1 MDSLERSNAM
11 PKSEKDKMADLF
23 KQGYNPKEVAEMTG
37 KTLNTIYKYR
47 KLWQQAQYDGAI
59 KDIQKNLA
67 SYLAN
72 SLKWHLEGLNKI
84 ARIANEEDYIRS
96 QNSRDLAELHKQ
108 LEHWTISILSASN
121 TLNQIAEYQETIIEP
136 TKTKKRIPELPSRNK
151 S

>member
-1 MDSLERSNAM
+1 MDYLERTNKT
-11 PKSEKDKMADLF
+11 PKSEKDKMAELF
-23 KQGYNPKEVAEMTG
+23 KLGHSPKEVSEITG
-37 KTLNTIYKYR
+37 KSINTIYKYR
-47 KLWQQAQYDGAI
+47 KDWQQAQYDGAI

-96 QNSRDLAELHKQ
+96 QSSRDLAELHKQ

-121 TLNQIAEYQETIIEP
+121 TLNQIAEYQETIVQP
-136 TKTKKRIPELPSRNK
+136 TKTKKRIPELPSRDQ